1 MAPIV
6 RRLNGRAGDSDGPQ
20 PHGNDKYGAYSTAAL
35 HEALRVKGYQLRYL
49 NNMATF
55 GCSKKK
61 WFKKVARSKYK
72 HLMIIGR
79 AMGQKK
85 GTWYCIAR
93 ALVRDKHYFIDS
105 DEFVY
110 KPNTEEGLRQ
120 IFFAEVD
127 GVYAIEPSNQS
138 E

>member
-20 PHGNDKYGAYSTAAL
+20 PHDNDKYGAYPTAAL

-55 GCSKKK
+55 NCSKKK
-61 WFKKVARSKYK
+61 WFNKVARSKYK
-72 HLMIIGR
+72 HLVIIGR

-85 GTWYCIAR
+85 GTWHCIAR
-93 ALVRDKHYFIDS
+93 ALVRDKHYSIDS

-110 KPNTEEGLRQ
+110 KPNTEEGLRH
-120 IFFAEVD
+120 FFAEVD

>member
-1 MAPIV
+1 MMAPIV
-6 RRLNGRAGDSDGPQ
+6 CRLNGRAGDSDGPER
-20 PHGNDKYGAYSTAAL
+20 HGNDKYCAYSTAAL
-35 HEALRVKGYQLRYL
+35 HEALRVVGYQLRYL

-55 GCSKKK
+55 NCSNKT

-85 GTWYCIAR
+85 GTWHCIAR
-93 ALVRDKHYFIDS
+93 ALVRDKHYFINS
-105 DEFVY
+105 DEFAY

-120 IFFAEVD
+120 FCC
-127 GVYAIEPSNQS
+127 
-138 E
+138 

>member
-1 MAPIV
+1 MMAPIV
-6 RRLNGRAGDSDGPQ
+6 RCLNGRAGDSDGSE

-55 GCSKKK
+55 NCSKKK

-85 GTWYCIAR
+85 GT
-93 ALVRDKHYFIDS
+93 
-105 DEFVY
+105 
-110 KPNTEEGLRQ
+110 
-120 IFFAEVD
+120 
-127 GVYAIEPSNQS
+127 
-138 E
+138 